1 MRSTWG
7 LGRGKRAAQECN
19 GKPTF
24 CNGKPEKCARM
35 RKNAQENLRALLD
48 ILCFMFAS
56 MDSQVCLEVFNFH
69 NIYTLYDVIYTFY
82 FRFGQGYRRRLVL
95 AVRPQ
100 PFMMIC
106 CLMELDQLV

>member
-1 MRSTWG
+1 MQRKTNNMQ
-7 LGRGKRAAQECN
+7 RKTR
-19 GKPTF
+19 K
-24 CNGKPEKCARM
+24 M

-69 NIYTLYDVIYTFY
+69 IIYIYTLYDVIYIFY

-100 PFMMIC
+100 PFIMIC
-106 CLMELDQLV
+106 CLMELD

>member
-19 GKPTF
+19 GKPKI

-69 NIYTLYDVIYTFY
+69 IIYIHYMMSYTF
-82 FRFGQGYRRRLVL
+82 FTSVL
-95 AVRPQ
+95 ARATVDVW
-100 PFMMIC
+100 
-106 CLMELDQLV
+106 CLRCAHNLLL